1 MQAIQFIKQNQPD
14 VVIMDL
20 FMPTMNGIEATK
32 IIKKKWKNI
41 RVIILTLHE
50 DIREEAIAAGADAFL
65 IKGCPP
71 DHLIQ

>member
-1 MQAIQFIKQNQPD
+1 
-14 VVIMDL
+14 MDL

-71 DHLIQ
+71 DHLIQEIKNERRE

>member
-1 MQAIQFIKQNQPD
+1 
-14 VVIMDL
+14 MDL

>member
-1 MQAIQFIKQNQPD
+1 
-14 VVIMDL
+14 MDL

-41 RVIILTLHE
+41 HVIKNTLHE
-50 DIREEAIAAGADAFL
+50 DICEEAIAAGADAFL

-71 DHLIQ
+71 DHLIQEIKNERRE